1 MIDLTPKEQDTLTR
15 LMAQGMSKGQALIK
29 MGKAVRKEV
38 KVEPVKKAS
47 KPKEVDPV
55 KDWLMRFITVPL
67 EGMVGN
73 QEMPYEVSCVVRD
86 GTKSIGLT
94 IEGES
99 YTLSLTTHRPTK
111 K

>member
-1 MIDLTPKEQDTLTR
+1 MIELTPKEQDTLTR

-67 EGMVGN
+67 EG
-73 QEMPYEVSCVVRD
+73 
-86 GTKSIGLT
+86 IGLT

-99 YTLSLTTHRPTK
+99 YTLSLTKHRPTK

>member
-1 MIDLTPKEQDTLTR
+1 MIELTPKEQDTLTR

-55 KDWLMRFITVPL
+55 KDWLMRFITVPFA
-67 EGMVGN
+67 GMVGN
-73 QEMPYEVSCVVRD
+73 QARPSEVSCVVRD

-99 YTLSLTTHRPTK
+99 YTLSLTKHRPTK

>member
-1 MIDLTPKEQDTLTR
+1 MIELTPKEQDTLTR

-55 KDWLMRFITVPL
+55 KDWLMRFITVP
-67 EGMVGN
+67 
-73 QEMPYEVSCVVRD
+73 C
-86 GTKSIGLT
+86 LT
-94 IEGES
+94 R
-99 YTLSLTTHRPTK
+99 YPV
-111 K
+111 